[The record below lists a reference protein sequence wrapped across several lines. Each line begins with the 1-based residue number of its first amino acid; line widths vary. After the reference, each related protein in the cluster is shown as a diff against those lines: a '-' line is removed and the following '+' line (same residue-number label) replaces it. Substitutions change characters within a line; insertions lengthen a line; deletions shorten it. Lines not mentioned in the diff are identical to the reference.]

1 MNLKCVECGAEN
13 PGNAKFCEECG
24 KKLPGTEIIFK
35 NQPEKT
41 PNKNRNLMLIAMIGL
56 VIVIGLVGYTGLK
69 IPNNSVLTLNN
80 TSAVN
85 NSSSNQVNPN
95 NPDVKV
101 QRQVC
106 TVCNGKGSYR
116 CPTCAGY
123 LGMISCDNCGGT
135 GVVGNP
141 PHTCPTCGGD
151 KYVTCPTCHG
161 SGELTCK
168 FCKGDGYVDS
178 GDPGQ

>member
-1 MNLKCVECGAEN
+1 
-13 PGNAKFCEECG
+13 
-24 KKLPGTEIIFK
+24 
-35 NQPEKT
+35 
-41 PNKNRNLMLIAMIGL
+41 
-56 VIVIGLVGYTGLK
+56 
-69 IPNNSVLTLNN
+69 
-80 TSAVN
+80 
-85 NSSSNQVNPN
+85 
-95 NPDVKV
+95 
-101 QRQVC
+101 
-106 TVCNGKGSYR
+106 
-116 CPTCAGY
+116 
-123 LGMISCDNCGGT
+123 MISCDNCGGT

>member
-141 PHTCPTCGGD
+141 PHTCPTCGGGINMLHALH
-151 KYVTCPTCHG
+151 VMVPA
-161 SGELTCK
+161 S
-168 FCKGDGYVDS
+168 
-178 GDPGQ
+178 